1 MGIEVSS
8 VLLVVVVFVMS
19 SLPFVYWLCP
29 VSWWCSREDSE
40 EEEEG
45 GRGGDGGGGFIL
57 SPLEQVLSTPGVSLE
72 LLRFLQPAQCG
83 ALGKCCL
90 Y

>member
-8 VLLVVVVFVMS
+8 VLLVVVVGVMS

-29 VSWWCSREDSE
+29 VSWWCSREVS

-45 GRGGDGGGGFIL
+45 GRGGGGFIL

>member
-8 VLLVVVVFVMS
+8 VLLVVVVCVMS

-40 EEEEG
+40 EEEEA
-45 GRGGDGGGGFIL
+45 GRGGGVIL
-57 SPLEQVLSTPGVSLE
+57 SPLEQVLCTPGVSLE